1 MYKNN
6 LNWSSIYEN
15 MGLGGGGGISH
26 FLWKENIAAD
36 SELKYSNEIVQ
47 TILVMRFD
55 TINWTWLLSIG
66 EHVLKKKESYEV
78 AASNSKTDP

>member
-15 MGLGGGGGISH
+15 MGLGGGGISH